1 MLQFQNNTHTETDA
15 RWRLLLLYIITLKTV
30 SQSSLEKMNLNL

>member
-15 RWRLLLLYIITLKTV
+15 RWRLLLLI
-30 SQSSLEKMNLNL
+30 S